1 LELCAPALPK
11 SDSGMP
17 SDEFRE
23 AAQGAGALGLVGLIV
38 GIGQLL
44 ASTERLTMRIVVGRA
59 LSSAG
64 LGASSAAILVWMP
77 GLPVTAQFGIAAL
90 IASLGTSG
98 LEKMI
103 QRIIKR

>member
-1 LELCAPALPK
+1 LAPCALALPE
-11 SDSGMP
+11 SDSGVP
-17 SDEFRE
+17 PDEFRE

-44 ASTERLTMRIVVGRA
+44 ASTERLTMRIIIGRA

-64 LGASSAAILVWMP
+64 LGASSAALLVWIP
-77 GLPVTAQFGIAAL
+77 ELPAAAQLGIAAL
-90 IASLGTSG
+90 FASLGTSG
-98 LEKMI
+98 LEKLM